1 MKVDTSITARNA
13 ANVSAGEMVMKSE
26 RVEVECYSGGRAD
39 ERPRSV
45 MIGGSR
51 HTVARLLSESIEESA
66 EKRDRTHRYR
76 ILTDDGLVVELVR
89 TADRRWFLSNA

>member
-1 MKVDTSITARNA
+1 
-13 ANVSAGEMVMKSE
+13 MKSE
-26 RVEVECYSGGRAD
+26 AVEVECYSGGRAD

-45 MIGGSR
+45 IIGGSR
-51 HTVARLLSESIEESA
+51 HAVARLLSESIEESA

-89 TADRRWFLSNA
+89 TADHRWFLSHDWYQSPLR